1 MTRFPK
7 LSRRKLRLAI
17 RITVSQADRGTKG
30 GTGRC
35 AGCSPSWNLP
45 CRSGWPIPK
54 SVLHR
59 FRAVTPAGPV
69 VSERRIRAAPSAAR
83 WAPRCPVR
91 PHRGQPWRERPRD
104 LTASAIMPA
113 ATVEVAHATVE
124 WCHRIRRRAQT
135 APQGTQVLM
144 AFRGGPPPFP
154 ERLPTLVFR
163 FRLGNG

>member
-30 GTGRC
+30 GTGGC
-35 AGCSPSWNLP
+35 AGCSPLLASSLPIWMADSKISSTSFQSSNARRASCFGAENPGGAFGRSVGARLP
-45 CRSGWPIPK
+45 C
-54 SVLHR
+54 
-59 FRAVTPAGPV
+59 
-69 VSERRIRAAPSAAR
+69 AR
-83 WAPRCPVR
+83 
-91 PHRGQPWRERPRD
+91 HRGQPWRERPRD
-104 LTASAIMPA
+104 LTASAIVPA
-113 ATVEVAHATVE
+113 TTVEVAHATVE

-144 AFRGGPPPFP
+144 AFRGGPPRFP